1 MRTMIALAA
10 LACAAFAEPAVA
22 RVNLVIDA
30 SQAEAVLEAFQRADP
45 SAADAIATMRPTQ
58 ELIRHHEQFSDTI
71 TIDTWRESLRAAIG
85 GAPRADNYRFGQARE
100 NIAAIRAS
108 IETVA
113 RDPAAFGHDLEAI
126 IAPYTPPDMALNV
139 RVGFV
144 IGTPGLGWTDDPNE
158 FFYDMGRTLGDLEGA
173 KAICAH
179 ELYHLVMAR
188 VQPDARLPES
198 EPLGRVERILLQE
211 INEGMATH
219 VGRFAQGDTGAISRQ
234 SIGFEQQ
241 NLRRMRAN
249 FLLVDALLMATARS
263 NVVDDGDVTTILGG
277 SFNEPGYYVF
287 RDMAAAIEA
296 ARGRDF
302 LVSLLSQA
310 PTKFVLAYDAAA
322 PADALRLQPET
333 MDLVRQLDRRLGR
346 RR

>member
-1 MRTMIALAA
+1 MRVWFALAA
-10 LACAAFAEPAVA
+10 LVGTAIATPAAA
-22 RVNLVIDA
+22 RVALTIDA
-30 SQAEAVLEAFQRADP
+30 SQAQAVLDAFERGDP
-45 SAADAIATMRPTQ
+45 TAADAVAAMRPTQ
-58 ELIRHHEQFSDTI
+58 ELIRHHEQFSETI
-71 TIDTWRESLRAAIG
+71 TIETWRESLRSAISG
-85 GAPRADNYRFGQARE
+85 SPRQDNYRFGQARE

-108 IETVA
+108 IDVVSQ
-113 RDPAAFGHDLEAI
+113 DPAAFGRDLEAI

-173 KAICAH
+173 KAVCAH

-188 VQPDARLPES
+188 VQPDARLPED
-198 EPLGRVERILLQE
+198 EALGRVERILLGE

-219 VGRFAQGDTGAISRQ
+219 VGRFTHGETGAISRQ
-234 SIGFEQQ
+234 SLGFEAQ
-241 NLRRMRAN
+241 NLRRMRLN
-249 FLLVDALLMATARS
+249 FRLVDALLMAAARS
-263 NVVDDGDVTTILGG
+263 DVLEDGDAVNILGG

-296 ARGRDF
+296 ARGREF

-310 PTKFVLAYDAAA
+310 PTKFMLAYDEVAASDA
-322 PADALRLQPET
+322 PRFQAET
-333 MDLVRQLDRRLGR
+333 MDLVRQLDRRLSR
-346 RR
+346 R